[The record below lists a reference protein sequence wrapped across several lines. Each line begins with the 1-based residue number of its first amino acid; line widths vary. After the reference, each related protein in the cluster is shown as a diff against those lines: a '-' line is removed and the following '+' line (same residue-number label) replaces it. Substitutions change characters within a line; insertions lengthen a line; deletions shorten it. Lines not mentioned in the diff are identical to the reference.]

1 MTVRTIEAQPAEKKK
16 LRVAAYCRVS
26 TDNDD
31 QRESLETQ
39 KAHYEAWI
47 RLHSD
52 WEYAGVFYDFGITG
66 TKADVRDGLQALM
79 FECRFGRIDYVLTKS
94 VSRFSRN
101 TTDCLTLVRELLS
114 YKVPIYFEK
123 ENLDTESMETE
134 LVLAILS
141 SLAQEESESIS
152 KNVKWGN
159 QKRIKS
165 GKYRA
170 GTAPYGYELDN
181 DGRYVII
188 PEEAEIVRFI
198 FESVVSGMGT
208 HKICKELNRQC
219 VPTRKGGKWSTTT
232 VMGILNNEKYV
243 GDVRYNKTYTD
254 DSFRR
259 HRNKGGVE
267 SPEVKDHHEAIISR
281 ELYAT
286 AHNVLEQRL
295 RERGIRREDEKYQRR
310 YAFSSKIICGVCGS
324 TFKRQVISSGISWCC
339 KTHLTDKEHCSMK
352 FIHEEAFQSAF
363 TTMLNKLIF
372 TRKILLRPYYNALR
386 VAGSDENLQRIMS
399 LKASIQTNNDRK
411 CELKKLRVKSIIDAV
426 MYNQEL
432 NRMEKQN
439 EESRR
444 EIQSLGNIESGLI
457 LRETEKLLHF
467 IEAAEMLDT
476 YSEEMFTSFVDSIIV
491 YSRNSVGFKLKCG
504 LTLKEALCTDTKS

>member
-47 RLHSD
+47 RLHSE
-52 WEYAGVFYDFGITG
+52 WECAGIFYDFGITG
-66 TKADVRDGLQALM
+66 TKADVRDGLQALLY
-79 FECRFGRIDYVLTKS
+79 ECRIGRIDYVLSKS

-101 TTDCLTLVRELLS
+101 TTDCLALVRELLS
-114 YKVPIYFEK
+114 YNVPIYFEK
-123 ENLDTESMETE
+123 EKLDTGSMETE

-141 SLAQEESESIS
+141 SLAQEESASIS

-159 QKRIKS
+159 QKRIKN
-165 GKYRA
+165 GRYRA
-170 GTAPYGYELDN
+170 GTAPYGYTFDS
-181 DGRYVII
+181 DGNYAII
-188 PEEAEIVRFI
+188 PEEADIVRFI
-198 FESVVSGMGT
+198 FESVVSGMGV
-208 HKICKELNRQC
+208 HKIGKELDSRGVQ
-219 VPTRKGGKWSTTT
+219 TRRGGKWSTTT
-232 VMGILNNEKYV
+232 IMGILNNEKYV

-254 DSFRR
+254 ENFRR
-259 HRNKGGVE
+259 HRNKGAVD
-267 SPEVKDHHEAIISR
+267 SPEMKGHHEAIISR
-281 ELYAT
+281 KIYAT
-286 AHNVLEQRL
+286 AHEVLEQRL

-310 YAFSSKIICGVCGS
+310 YNFSSKIICGACGS
-324 TFKRQVISSGISWCC
+324 TFKRQVITSGISWCC
-339 KTHLTDKEHCSMK
+339 KKHIADKDNCSMK

-363 TTMLNKLIF
+363 ITMLNKLIF

-399 LKASIQTNNDRK
+399 LKESIQKNSDRK
-411 CELKKLRVKSIIDAV
+411 CELKKLRVKGIIDAV
-426 MYNQEL
+426 MYTQEL
-432 NRMEKQN
+432 NRIEKQN

-444 EIQSLGNIESGLI
+444 EIQNLGNIESGLM

-467 IEAAEMLDT
+467 IDTAETQDT
-476 YSEEMFTSFVDSIIV
+476 YNEELFISFVDSIIV
-491 YSRNSVGFKLKCG
+491 YSRDSVGFKLKCG
-504 LTLKEALCTDTKS
+504 LTLKEALCTDTRS

>member
-26 TDNDD
+26 TDNND

-66 TKADVRDGLQALM
+66 TKTDIRDGLQALLY
-79 FECRFGRIDYVLTKS
+79 ECRIGRIDYVLTKS

-101 TTDCLTLVRELLS
+101 TTDCLELVRELLS

-123 ENLDTESMETE
+123 ENLDTGSMETE

-170 GTAPYGYELDN
+170 GTAPYGYELDS
-181 DGRYVII
+181 DGSYVII
-188 PEEAEIVRFI
+188 PAEADIVRFI
-198 FESVVSGMGT
+198 FESVVSGMGV
-208 HKICKELNRQC
+208 HKIGKELDSRGVQ
-219 VPTRKGGKWSTTT
+219 TRRGGKWSTTT
-232 VMGILNNEKYV
+232 IMGILNNEKYV

-259 HRNKGGVE
+259 HRNTGDVE
-267 SPEVKDHHEAIISR
+267 SSEVKDHHEAIIIR

-286 AHNVLEQRL
+286 AHDVLEQRL

-310 YAFSSKIICGVCGS
+310 YAFSSKIICGACGS

-339 KTHLTDKEHCSMK
+339 KTHLTDKERCSMK

-386 VAGSDENLQRIMS
+386 VAGSDENLQRIMR
-399 LKASIQTNNDRK
+399 LKASIQKNNDRK

-439 EESRR
+439 EEARR
-444 EIQSLGNIESGLI
+444 EIQSLGNIESGLM

-467 IEAAEMLDT
+467 LEAADMLDA
-476 YSEEMFTSFVDSIIV
+476 YNEELFTSFVDSIIV
-491 YSRNSVGFKLKCG
+491 YNRDCVGFKLKCG
-504 LTLKEALCTDTKS
+504 LTLREALCTDTKS

>member
-1 MTVRTIEAQPAEKKK
+1 MTVRTIEAQSTQKKK

-47 RLHSD
+47 SMHSD
-52 WEYAGVFYDFGITG
+52 WESAGVFYDFGITG

-79 FECRFGRIDYVLTKS
+79 YECRIGRIDYVLTKS

-101 TTDCLTLVRELLS
+101 TTDCLALVRELLS
-114 YKVPIYFEK
+114 YNVPIYFEK
-123 ENLDTESMETE
+123 ENLDTGSMETE

-141 SLAQEESESIS
+141 SLAQEESASIS
-152 KNVKWGN
+152 KNVKWGC

-170 GTAPYGYELDN
+170 GCAPYGYELDSG
-181 DGRYVII
+181 GRYVII
-188 PEEAEIVRFI
+188 PEEADIVRFI
-198 FESVVSGMGT
+198 FESVISGMGT
-208 HKICKELNRQC
+208 HKICRELVRRC
-219 VPTRKGGKWSTTT
+219 VPTRRGGKWSTTT
-232 VMGILNNEKYV
+232 IMGILNNEKYV

-259 HRNKGGVE
+259 HRNKGSVD

-281 ELYAT
+281 EMYAT
-286 AHNVLEQRL
+286 AHAVLEQRL
-295 RERGIRREDEKYQRR
+295 RERSIRREDEKYQRR
-310 YAFSSKIICGVCGS
+310 YAFSSRIICGECGS
-324 TFKRQVISSGISWCC
+324 TFKRHVISSGISWCC
-339 KTHLTDKEHCSMK
+339 KTHLTDKESCSMK

-372 TRKILLRPYYNALR
+372 TRKILLRPYYNAMR
-386 VAGSDENLQRIMS
+386 VAGSDENLRRIMS
-399 LKASIQTNNDRK
+399 LKESIQKNNDRK

-426 MYNQEL
+426 IYNQEL

-439 EESRR
+439 EEARS
-444 EIQSLGNIESGLI
+444 EIQSLSNIESGLM
-457 LRETEKLLHF
+457 LRETEKLLRF
-467 IEAAEMLDT
+467 IEATEMLDA
-476 YSEEMFTSFVDSIIV
+476 YDEYLFTSFVDSIIV
-491 YSRNSVGFKLKCG
+491 YSRNSIGFKLKCG
-504 LTLKEALCTDTKS
+504 LTLKEALCTDTRS

>member
-47 RLHSD
+47 KLHSD
-52 WEYAGVFYDFGITG
+52 WEYAGIFYDFGITG
-66 TKADVRDGLQALM
+66 TKTDVRDGLQTLLY
-79 FECRFGRIDYVLTKS
+79 ECRIGRIDYVLTKS

-101 TTDCLTLVRELLS
+101 TTDCLALVRELLS
-114 YKVPIYFEK
+114 YNVPIYFEK
-123 ENLDTESMETE
+123 ENLDTGSMETE

-165 GKYRA
+165 GKFRA
-170 GTAPYGYELDN
+170 GTAPYGYELDS

-188 PEEAEIVRFI
+188 PAEAEIVQFI
-198 FESVVSGMGT
+198 FESVVSGTGT
-208 HKICKELNRQC
+208 HKICKELDRRC

-254 DSFRR
+254 DNFRR
-259 HRNKGGVE
+259 HRNKGDVD
-267 SPEVKDHHEAIISR
+267 SPEIKDHHEAIISR

-286 AHNVLEQRL
+286 AHGVLEQRL
-295 RERGIRREDEKYQRR
+295 RERGIRRDDEKYQRR
-310 YAFSSKIICGVCGS
+310 FAFSNKIICGECGT

-339 KTHLTDKEHCSMK
+339 KKHIADKDSCSMK

-372 TRKILLRPYYNALR
+372 TRKILFRPYYNALR
-386 VAGSDENLQRIMS
+386 VAGSDENLQRIMR
-399 LKASIQTNNDRK
+399 LKASIQKNNDRK
-411 CELKKLRVKSIIDAV
+411 CELKKLRVKNIIDAV

-444 EIQSLGNIESGLI
+444 EIQSLGNIESGLM
-457 LRETEKLLHF
+457 LREIEKLLHF
-467 IEAAEMLDT
+467 LEAADMLDA
-476 YSEEMFTSFVDSIIV
+476 YSEELFTSFVDSIIV
-491 YSRNSVGFKLKCG
+491 YSRDSVGFKLKCG
-504 LTLKEALCTDTKS
+504 LTLKEALCTDTRS